1 MRYWM
6 KVIVAATALSASFVA
21 AICGIV
27 VGVSRLPEPAGR
39 GALIDRYGGDGGKRA
54 AVGLKATPGP
64 LYGVK
69 KDVWSALALVV
80 MYAEKRASDGADGDL
95 TERERERDG

>member
-27 VGVSRLPEPAGR
+27 VGVSRLPEPAGLWVVV
-39 GALIDRYGGDGGKRA
+39 GSLFAAMVALIASAIHSWLRLHGK
-54 AVGLKATPGP
+54 
-64 LYGVK
+64 
-69 KDVWSALALVV
+69 DN
-80 MYAEKRASDGADGDL
+80 E
-95 TERERERDG
+95 